1 MKKLLRYS
9 LTMVFALVASVG
21 FAQEATLDF
30 TTNSWG
36 LPEGSAAKIK
46 TAASYTSGKYTI
58 NISETTDGHYWNA
71 DGYLLMGKTGA
82 TLTLPAFDFDVARIE
97 VVGRTGAST
106 ATLQNIYVGDEAV
119 STQTKGADK
128 TQEYAI
134 KPAHQAKGTI
144 YSIKVNSKHNTQIVK
159 INVYK
164 VGSEGETPQP
174 PVEITY
180 TDVASVK
187 DLLANYKEDTKN
199 LNLTLTNAKVTF
211 VNEYNG
217 TINTYVRE
225 GDTAIELRT
234 LGFNMPVNSIL
245 NGKVKVDL
253 KFNYGVPYL
262 AANAGTDDE
271 SITVTESTEAAQP
284 IEATVADIIANK
296 YLNDLVT
303 IKGFTFSKEE
313 YQEGRFNYYANDGE
327 QKIMIYDK
335 FNKVGGVAELTEG
348 EKYTVT
354 GLYGAIFKGT
364 PEILPTQK
372 VTAGT
377 PTGINNITTSAA
389 DNAPIFNL
397 AGQKVGK
404 SYKGVVI
411 KAGKKMIQ

>member
-9 LTMVFALVASVG
+9 LTLVFALVASVG
-21 FAQEATLDF
+21 FAQ
-30 TTNSWG
+30 TT
-36 LPEGSAAKIK
+36 
-46 TAASYTSGKYTI
+46 
-58 NISETTDGHYWNA
+58 
-71 DGYLLMGKTGA
+71 
-82 TLTLPAFDFDVARIE
+82 FDFDNDYKTLFPNLPGVSSMESNDGDFNEATTCTVDGIAVTVSAKEEGITNANRIWTSSARLRMYSGTLTVQAPEGKQISKIE
-97 VVGRTGAST
+97 IAQKKWNANNKVDNGT
-106 ATLQNIYVGDEAV
+106 I
-119 STQTKGADK
+119 DK
-128 TQEYAI
+128 TGNWTGSAN
-134 KPAHQAKGTI
+134 KVV
-144 YSIKVNSKHNTQIVK
+144 YSIAANTQIKSMIVTL
-159 INVYK
+159 
-164 VGSEGETPQP
+164 GEGGTPQP

-187 DLLANYKEDTKN
+187 DLLANYAKDTKN

-211 VNEYNG
+211 VNEYKG

-253 KFNYGVPYL
+253 KYNYGVPYL
-262 AANAGTDDE
+262 TANAGTDDE
-271 SITVTESTEAAQP
+271 SITVTESNEAAEP
-284 IEATVADIIANK
+284 IEATIADLLANK

-303 IKGFTFSKEE
+303 IKNFTFSKEE
-313 YQEGRFNYYANDGE
+313 YQAGKFNYYANDGE

-348 EKYTVT
+348 ETYTAT

-372 VTAGT
+372 VVPGT
-377 PTGINNITTSAA
+377 STGITNITTSAA

>member
-9 LTMVFALVASVG
+9 LTLVLALVASVG
-21 FAQEATLDF
+21 FAQ
-30 TTNSWG
+30 TT
-36 LPEGSAAKIK
+36 
-46 TAASYTSGKYTI
+46 
-58 NISETTDGHYWNA
+58 
-71 DGYLLMGKTGA
+71 
-82 TLTLPAFDFDVARIE
+82 FDFDNDYKTLFPSLPGVSSATSNEGDFNEAATCTVDGIAVTVSAKEEGNPNANRIWTSSARLRMYSGTLTVQAPEGKQISKIE
-97 VVGRTGAST
+97 IAQKKWNANNKVD
-106 ATLQNIYVGDEAV
+106 N
-119 STQTKGADK
+119 
-128 TQEYAI
+128 
-134 KPAHQAKGTI
+134 GTI
-144 YSIKVNSKHNTQIVK
+144 DNKGNWTGSANKVVYSIAANTQIKTMTVTLG
-159 INVYK
+159 N
-164 VGSEGETPQP
+164 GGTTPEP
-174 PVEITY
+174 PVVVTY

-211 VNEYNG
+211 VNEYKG

-245 NGKVKVDL
+245 TGKVKVDL
-253 KFNYGVPYL
+253 KYNYGVPYL
-262 AANAGTDDE
+262 TANAGTDDE
-271 SITVTESTEAAQP
+271 SITVTESDEAAQP
-284 IEATVADIIANK
+284 IEATIADLIANK

-303 IKGFTFSKEE
+303 IKDFTFSKEE
-313 YQEGRFNYYANDGE
+313 YQTGKFNYYANDGE

-348 EKYTVT
+348 ETYTAT

-372 VTAGT
+372 VVPGT
-377 PTGINNITTSAA
+377 PTGITNITTSAA

-397 AGQKVGK
+397 AGQKVSK

>member
-9 LTMVFALVASVG
+9 LTLVFALVASVG
-21 FAQEATLDF
+21 FAQ
-30 TTNSWG
+30 TT
-36 LPEGSAAKIK
+36 
-46 TAASYTSGKYTI
+46 
-58 NISETTDGHYWNA
+58 
-71 DGYLLMGKTGA
+71 
-82 TLTLPAFDFDVARIE
+82 FDFDNDYKTLFPSLPGVSSMESNEGDFNEATTCTVDGIAVTVSAKEEGNPNANRIWTSSARLRMYSGTLTVQAPEGKQISKIE
-97 VVGRTGAST
+97 IAQKKWNANNKVDNG
-106 ATLQNIYVGDEAV
+106 TLD
-119 STQTKGADK
+119 TKGNWTGSANK
-128 TQEYAI
+128 VV
-134 KPAHQAKGTI
+134 
-144 YSIKVNSKHNTQIVK
+144 YSIAGNTQIK
-159 INVYK
+159 TMTITLDN
-164 VGSEGETPQP
+164 GGTTPEP
-174 PVEITY
+174 PVVITY

-245 NGKVKVDL
+245 TGKVKVDL
-253 KFNYGVPYL
+253 KYNYGVPYL
-262 AANAGTDDE
+262 TANAGTDDE
-271 SITVTESTEAAQP
+271 SITVTESEEAAQP
-284 IEATVADIIANK
+284 IEATIADIIANK

-303 IKGFTFSKEE
+303 IKNFTFSKEE
-313 YQEGRFNYYANDGE
+313 YQAGKFNYYANDGE

-348 EKYTVT
+348 ETYTVT

-372 VTAGT
+372 VVPGT
-377 PTGINNITTSAA
+377 STGINNFTTSAA

>member
-9 LTMVFALVASVG
+9 LTLVFALVASVG
-21 FAQEATLDF
+21 FAQ
-30 TTNSWG
+30 TT
-36 LPEGSAAKIK
+36 
-46 TAASYTSGKYTI
+46 
-58 NISETTDGHYWNA
+58 
-71 DGYLLMGKTGA
+71 
-82 TLTLPAFDFDVARIE
+82 FDFDNDYKTLFPGLPGVSSMESNEGDFNEATTCTVDGIAVTVSAKEEGITNANRIWTSSARLRMYSGTLTVQAPEGKQISKIE
-97 VVGRTGAST
+97 IAQKKWNANNKVDNGT
-106 ATLQNIYVGDEAV
+106 I
-119 STQTKGADK
+119 DK
-128 TQEYAI
+128 TGNWTGSAN
-134 KPAHQAKGTI
+134 KVV
-144 YSIKVNSKHNTQIVK
+144 YSIAANTQIKSMIVTL
-159 INVYK
+159 
-164 VGSEGETPQP
+164 GEGGTPQP

-211 VNEYNG
+211 VNEYKG

-253 KFNYGVPYL
+253 KYNYGVPYL
-262 AANAGTDDE
+262 TANAGTDDE
-271 SITVTESTEAAQP
+271 SITVTESEEAAQP
-284 IEATVADIIANK
+284 IEATIADLLANK

-303 IKGFTFSKEE
+303 IKNFTFSKEE
-313 YQEGRFNYYANDGE
+313 YDTGKFNYYANDGE

-348 EKYTVT
+348 EVYNVT
-354 GLYGAIFKGT
+354 GLYGAIFKGL

-372 VTAGT
+372 VVPGT
-377 PTGINNITTSAA
+377 STGITNITTSAA

-404 SYKGVVI
+404 GYKGVVI

>member
-9 LTMVFALVASVG
+9 LTLVFALVASVG
-21 FAQEATLDF
+21 FAQ
-30 TTNSWG
+30 TT
-36 LPEGSAAKIK
+36 
-46 TAASYTSGKYTI
+46 
-58 NISETTDGHYWNA
+58 
-71 DGYLLMGKTGA
+71 
-82 TLTLPAFDFDVARIE
+82 FDFDNDYKTLFPGLPGVSSMESNEGDFNEATTCTVDGIAVTVSAKEEGITNANRIWTSSPRLRMYS
-97 VVGRTGAST
+97 G
-106 ATLQNIYVGDEAV
+106 TLTIQAPEGKQISKIEIAQKKWNANNKVDNGTLD
-119 STQTKGADK
+119 TKGNWTGSANK
-128 TQEYAI
+128 VV
-134 KPAHQAKGTI
+134 
-144 YSIKVNSKHNTQIVK
+144 YSIAGNTQIK
-159 INVYK
+159 TMTITLDN
-164 VGSEGETPQP
+164 GGTTPEP
-174 PVEITY
+174 PVVITY

-245 NGKVKVDL
+245 TGKVKVDL
-253 KFNYGVPYL
+253 KYNYGVPYL
-262 AANAGTDDE
+262 TANAGTDDE
-271 SITVTESTEAAQP
+271 SITVTESNEAAQP
-284 IEATVADIIANK
+284 IEATIADIIANK

-303 IKGFTFSKEE
+303 IKNFTFSKEE
-313 YQEGRFNYYANDGE
+313 FQAGKFNYYANNGE

-348 EKYTVT
+348 ETYTVT

-364 PEILPTQK
+364 PEILPTQA
-372 VTAGT
+372 VVAGT
-377 PTGINNITTSAA
+377 PTGITNITTSAA

>member
-9 LTMVFALVASVG
+9 LTLVFALVASVG
-21 FAQEATLDF
+21 FAQ
-30 TTNSWG
+30 TT
-36 LPEGSAAKIK
+36 
-46 TAASYTSGKYTI
+46 
-58 NISETTDGHYWNA
+58 
-71 DGYLLMGKTGA
+71 
-82 TLTLPAFDFDVARIE
+82 FDFDKDYKTLFPGLPGVSSMESNEGDFNEATTCTVDGIAVTVSAKEEGNPNANRIWTSSARLRMYS
-97 VVGRTGAST
+97 G
-106 ATLQNIYVGDEAV
+106 TLTIQAPEGKQI
-119 STQTKGADK
+119 TKIDIAQKKWNANNKVDNGTID
-128 TQEYAI
+128 
-134 KPAHQAKGTI
+134 AKGNWTGSANKVV
-144 YSIKVNSKHNTQIVK
+144 YSIAGNTQIKTMTVTL
-159 INVYK
+159 
-164 VGSEGETPQP
+164 GEGGTPQP

-180 TDVASVK
+180 TDVASMK

-211 VNEYNG
+211 VNEYKG

-253 KFNYGVPYL
+253 KYNYGVPYL
-262 AANAGTDDE
+262 TANAGTDDE
-271 SITVTESTEAAQP
+271 SITVTESDEAAQP
-284 IEATVADIIANK
+284 IEATIADILANK

-303 IKGFTFSKEE
+303 IKNFTFSKEE
-313 YQEGRFNYYANDGE
+313 FQAGKFNYYANNGE

-348 EKYTVT
+348 ETYTAT

-372 VTAGT
+372 VVPGT
-377 PTGINNITTSAA
+377 STGITNITTSAA

>member
-1 MKKLLRYS
+1 MNKFLRYS
-9 LTMVFALVASVG
+9 LSVIFAFVASVS
-21 FAQEATLDF
+21 FAQTTFDFDKDYKTLFPNLPGVSSMESNEGDFNEAATCTVDGIAVTVSAKEEGNANANRIWTSSARLRMYSGTL
-30 TTNSWG
+30 TIQA
-36 LPEGSAAKIK
+36 PEGKQISKIEIAQK
-46 TAASYTSGKYTI
+46 K
-58 NISETTDGHYWNA
+58 WNA
-71 DGYLLMGKTGA
+71 DNKV
-82 TLTLPAFDFDVARIE
+82 D
-97 VVGRTGAST
+97 
-106 ATLQNIYVGDEAV
+106 N
-119 STQTKGADK
+119 
-128 TQEYAI
+128 
-134 KPAHQAKGTI
+134 GTI
-144 YSIKVNSKHNTQIVK
+144 DNKGNWTGSANKVVYSIAGNTQIKTMTVTL
-159 INVYK
+159 
-164 VGSEGETPQP
+164 GEGGTPQP
-174 PVEITY
+174 PVVITY

-211 VNEYNG
+211 VNEYKG

-245 NGKVKVDL
+245 TGKVKVDL
-253 KFNYGVPYL
+253 KYNYGVPYL
-262 AANAGTDDE
+262 TANAGTDDE
-271 SITVTESTEAAQP
+271 SITITESEEAAQP
-284 IEATVADIIANK
+284 IEATIADLIANK

-303 IKGFTFSKEE
+303 IKNFTFSKEE
-313 YQEGRFNYYANDGE
+313 YQAGKFNYYANDGE

-348 EKYTVT
+348 ETYTAT

-404 SYKGVVI
+404 GYKGVVI

>member
-9 LTMVFALVASVG
+9 LTLVFALVASVG
-21 FAQEATLDF
+21 FAQ
-30 TTNSWG
+30 TT
-36 LPEGSAAKIK
+36 
-46 TAASYTSGKYTI
+46 
-58 NISETTDGHYWNA
+58 
-71 DGYLLMGKTGA
+71 
-82 TLTLPAFDFDVARIE
+82 FDFDKDYKTLFPGLPGVSSMESNEGDFNEATTCTVDGIAVTVSAKEEGNPNANRIWTSSARLRMYS
-97 VVGRTGAST
+97 G
-106 ATLQNIYVGDEAV
+106 TLTIQAPEGKQI
-119 STQTKGADK
+119 TKIDIAQKKWNANNKVDNGTID
-128 TQEYAI
+128 
-134 KPAHQAKGTI
+134 AKGNWTGSANKVV
-144 YSIKVNSKHNTQIVK
+144 YSIAGNTQIKTMTVTL
-159 INVYK
+159 
-164 VGSEGETPQP
+164 GEGGTPQP

-180 TDVASVK
+180 TDVASMK

-211 VNEYNG
+211 VNEYKG

-253 KFNYGVPYL
+253 KYNYGVPYL

-271 SITVTESTEAAQP
+271 SITVTESDEAAQP
-284 IEATVADIIANK
+284 IEATIADILANK

-303 IKGFTFSKEE
+303 IKNFTFSKEE
-313 YQEGRFNYYANDGE
+313 FQAGKFNYYANNGE

-348 EKYTVT
+348 ETYTVT

-364 PEILPTQK
+364 PEILPTQAI
-372 VTAGT
+372 VAGT
-377 PTGINNITTSAA
+377 PTGITNITTSAA

>member
-9 LTMVFALVASVG
+9 LTLVFALVASVG
-21 FAQEATLDF
+21 FAQ
-30 TTNSWG
+30 TT
-36 LPEGSAAKIK
+36 
-46 TAASYTSGKYTI
+46 
-58 NISETTDGHYWNA
+58 
-71 DGYLLMGKTGA
+71 
-82 TLTLPAFDFDVARIE
+82 FDFDKDYKTLFPNLPGVSSSTPQSNDGDFNEATTCTVDGIAVTVSAKEEGNPNANRIWTSSARLRMYS
-97 VVGRTGAST
+97 G
-106 ATLQNIYVGDEAV
+106 TLTIQAPEGKQI
-119 STQTKGADK
+119 TKIDIAQKKWNANTKVDN
-128 TQEYAI
+128 
-134 KPAHQAKGTI
+134 GTI
-144 YSIKVNSKHNTQIVK
+144 DNKGNWTGSTNKVVYSIGGNTQIQSMTVTL
-159 INVYK
+159 
-164 VGSEGETPQP
+164 GEGGTPQP

-211 VNEYNG
+211 VNEYKG

-245 NGKVKVDL
+245 TGKVKVDL
-253 KFNYGVPYL
+253 KYNYGVPYL
-262 AANAGTDDE
+262 TANAGTDDE
-271 SITVTESTEAAQP
+271 SITVTESEEAAQP
-284 IEATVADIIANK
+284 IEATIADLIANK

-303 IKGFTFSKEE
+303 IKNFTFSKEE
-313 YQEGRFNYYANDGE
+313 YQAGKFNYYANDGE

-348 EKYTVT
+348 ETYTAT

-377 PTGINNITTSAA
+377 STGITNITTSAA

-404 SYKGVVI
+404 GYKGVVI

>member
-9 LTMVFALVASVG
+9 LTLVFALVASVG
-21 FAQEATLDF
+21 FAQ
-30 TTNSWG
+30 TT
-36 LPEGSAAKIK
+36 
-46 TAASYTSGKYTI
+46 
-58 NISETTDGHYWNA
+58 
-71 DGYLLMGKTGA
+71 
-82 TLTLPAFDFDVARIE
+82 FDFDKDYKTLFPNLPGVSSMESNEGDFNEAATCTVDGIAVTVSAKEEGNPNANRIWTSSPRLRMYS
-97 VVGRTGAST
+97 G
-106 ATLQNIYVGDEAV
+106 TLTVQAPEGKQISKIEIAQKKWNANNKVDNGTLD
-119 STQTKGADK
+119 
-128 TQEYAI
+128 
-134 KPAHQAKGTI
+134 AKGNWTGSANKVV
-144 YSIKVNSKHNTQIVK
+144 YSIAANTQIKTMTVTLD
-159 INVYK
+159 N
-164 VGSEGETPQP
+164 GGTTPEP
-174 PVEITY
+174 PVVITY

-211 VNEYNG
+211 VNEYKG

-245 NGKVKVDL
+245 TGKVKVDL
-253 KFNYGVPYL
+253 KYNYGVPYL
-262 AANAGTDDE
+262 TANAGTDDE
-271 SITVTESTEAAQP
+271 SITVTESEEAAEP
-284 IEATVADIIANK
+284 IEATIADLIANK

-303 IKGFTFSKEE
+303 IKDFTFSKEE
-313 YQEGRFNYYANDGE
+313 YQAGKFNYYANDGE

-348 EKYTVT
+348 ETYTAT

-372 VTAGT
+372 VVPGT
-377 PTGINNITTSAA
+377 STGINNITTSAA

-404 SYKGVVI
+404 GYKGVVI

>member
-9 LTMVFALVASVG
+9 LTLVFALVASVG
-21 FAQEATLDF
+21 FAQ
-30 TTNSWG
+30 TT
-36 LPEGSAAKIK
+36 
-46 TAASYTSGKYTI
+46 
-58 NISETTDGHYWNA
+58 
-71 DGYLLMGKTGA
+71 
-82 TLTLPAFDFDVARIE
+82 FDFDNDYKTLFPNLPGVSSMESNDGDFNEATTCTVDGIAVTVSAKEEGITNANRIWTSSARLRMYSGTLTVQAPEGKQISKIE
-97 VVGRTGAST
+97 IAQKKWNANNKVDNGT
-106 ATLQNIYVGDEAV
+106 I
-119 STQTKGADK
+119 DK
-128 TQEYAI
+128 TGNWTGSAN
-134 KPAHQAKGTI
+134 KVV
-144 YSIKVNSKHNTQIVK
+144 YSIAANTQIKSMIVTL
-159 INVYK
+159 
-164 VGSEGETPQP
+164 GEGGTPQP

-187 DLLANYKEDTKN
+187 DLLANYAKDTKN

-211 VNEYNG
+211 VNEYKG

-245 NGKVKVDL
+245 TGKVKVDL
-253 KFNYGVPYL
+253 KYNYGVPYL
-262 AANAGTDDE
+262 TANAGTDDE
-271 SITVTESTEAAQP
+271 SITVTESNEAAEP
-284 IEATVADIIANK
+284 IEATIADLLANK

-303 IKGFTFSKEE
+303 IKNFTFSKEE
-313 YQEGRFNYYANDGE
+313 YQEGKFNYYANDGE

-348 EKYTVT
+348 ETYTAT

-372 VTAGT
+372 VVPGT
-377 PTGINNITTSAA
+377 STGINNITTSAA

-404 SYKGVVI
+404 GYKGVVI

>member
-9 LTMVFALVASVG
+9 LTLFFALVASVG
-21 FAQEATLDF
+21 FAQ
-30 TTNSWG
+30 TT
-36 LPEGSAAKIK
+36 
-46 TAASYTSGKYTI
+46 
-58 NISETTDGHYWNA
+58 
-71 DGYLLMGKTGA
+71 
-82 TLTLPAFDFDVARIE
+82 FDFDNDYKTLFPSLPGVSSATSNEGDFNEAATCTVDGIAVTVSAKEEGNPNANRIWTSSARLRMYSGTLTVQAPEGKQISKIE
-97 VVGRTGAST
+97 IAQKKWNANNKVD
-106 ATLQNIYVGDEAV
+106 N
-119 STQTKGADK
+119 
-128 TQEYAI
+128 
-134 KPAHQAKGTI
+134 GTI
-144 YSIKVNSKHNTQIVK
+144 DNKGNWTGSANKVVYSIAANTQIKTMTVTLG
-159 INVYK
+159 N
-164 VGSEGETPQP
+164 GGTTPEP
-174 PVEITY
+174 PVVVTY

-211 VNEYNG
+211 VNEYKG

-245 NGKVKVDL
+245 TGKVKVDL
-253 KFNYGVPYL
+253 KYNYGVPYL
-262 AANAGTDDE
+262 TANAGTDDE
-271 SITVTESTEAAQP
+271 SITVTESDEAAQP
-284 IEATVADIIANK
+284 IEATIADLIANK

-303 IKGFTFSKEE
+303 IKDFTFSKEE
-313 YQEGRFNYYANDGE
+313 YQTGKFNYYANDGE

-348 EKYTVT
+348 ETYTAT

-372 VTAGT
+372 VVPGT

-404 SYKGVVI
+404 GYKGVVI

>member
-1 MKKLLRYS
+1 MNKLLRYS
-9 LTMVFALVASVG
+9 LTLVFALVASVG
-21 FAQEATLDF
+21 FAQ
-30 TTNSWG
+30 TT
-36 LPEGSAAKIK
+36 
-46 TAASYTSGKYTI
+46 
-58 NISETTDGHYWNA
+58 
-71 DGYLLMGKTGA
+71 
-82 TLTLPAFDFDVARIE
+82 FDFDKDYKTLFPNLPGVSSSTGSNDGDFNEATTCTVDGIAVTVSAKEEGNSNANRIWTSSPRLRMYSGTFTIQAPE
-97 VVGRTGAST
+97 GK
-106 ATLQNIYVGDEAV
+106 QI
-119 STQTKGADK
+119 TKIDIAQKKWNANYKVDN
-128 TQEYAI
+128 
-134 KPAHQAKGTI
+134 GTI
-144 YSIKVNSKHNTQIVK
+144 DNTGNWTGSANKVVYSIAGNTQIKSMTVT
-159 INVYK
+159 I
-164 VGSEGETPQP
+164 GEGGTPQP

-187 DLLANYKEDTKN
+187 DLLANYTEDTKN
-199 LNLTLTNAKVTF
+199 LNLTLTNAKVTY

-225 GDTAIELRT
+225 GDAAIELRT

-245 NGKVKVDL
+245 TGKVKVDL

-364 PEILPTQK
+364 PEIIPTQA
-372 VTAGT
+372 VVPTS
-377 PTGINNITTSAA
+377 TGISNITVTTA
-389 DNAPIFNL
+389 DNAPAYNL
-397 AGQKVGK
+397 AGQKVNAA
-404 SYKGVVI
+404 YKGIVI
-411 KAGKKMIQ
+411 KNGKKMIKK

>member
-9 LTMVFALVASVG
+9 LSVIFAFVASVS
-21 FAQEATLDF
+21 FAQ
-30 TTNSWG
+30 TT
-36 LPEGSAAKIK
+36 
-46 TAASYTSGKYTI
+46 
-58 NISETTDGHYWNA
+58 
-71 DGYLLMGKTGA
+71 
-82 TLTLPAFDFDVARIE
+82 FDFDKDYKTLFPGLPGVSSTESNEGDFNEATTCTVDGIAVTVSAKEEGNPYANRIWTSSPRLRMYSGTFTIQAPE
-97 VVGRTGAST
+97 GKQISKIEIAQKKWNANTKVDNGTLDNKGNWTGSANKVV
-106 ATLQNIYVGDEAV
+106 
-119 STQTKGADK
+119 
-128 TQEYAI
+128 
-134 KPAHQAKGTI
+134 
-144 YSIKVNSKHNTQIVK
+144 YSIAGNTQIKTMTVTL
-159 INVYK
+159 
-164 VGSEGETPQP
+164 GEGGTPQP

-187 DLLANYKEDTKN
+187 DLLANYTEDTKN
-199 LNLTLTNAKVTF
+199 LNLTLTNAKVTY

-225 GDTAIELRT
+225 GDAAIELRT

-245 NGKVKVDL
+245 TGKVKVDL
-253 KFNYGVPYL
+253 TFNYGVPYL
-262 AANAGTDDE
+262 VANAGTNDE

-348 EKYTVT
+348 EKYNVV

-364 PEILPTQK
+364 PEIIPTQA
-372 VTAGT
+372 VVPTS
-377 PTGINNITTSAA
+377 TGISNITVTTA
-389 DNAPIFNL
+389 DNAPAYNL
-397 AGQKVGK
+397 AGQKVNAA
-404 SYKGVVI
+404 YKGIVI
-411 KAGKKMIQ
+411 KNGKKMIKK

>member
-9 LTMVFALVASVG
+9 LTLVFALVASVG
-21 FAQEATLDF
+21 FAQ
-30 TTNSWG
+30 TT
-36 LPEGSAAKIK
+36 
-46 TAASYTSGKYTI
+46 
-58 NISETTDGHYWNA
+58 
-71 DGYLLMGKTGA
+71 
-82 TLTLPAFDFDVARIE
+82 FDFDNDYKTLFPNLPGVSSMESNDGDFNEATTCTVDGIAVTVSAKEEGITNANRIWTSSARLRMYSGTLTVQAPEGKQISKIE
-97 VVGRTGAST
+97 IAQKKWNANNKVDNGT
-106 ATLQNIYVGDEAV
+106 I
-119 STQTKGADK
+119 DK
-128 TQEYAI
+128 TGNWTGSAN
-134 KPAHQAKGTI
+134 KVV
-144 YSIKVNSKHNTQIVK
+144 YSIAANTQIKSMIVTL
-159 INVYK
+159 
-164 VGSEGETPQP
+164 GEGGTPQP

-187 DLLANYKEDTKN
+187 DLLANYAKDTKN

-211 VNEYNG
+211 VNEYKG

-234 LGFNMPVNSIL
+234 LGINMPVNSIL
-245 NGKVKVDL
+245 TGKVKVDL
-253 KFNYGVPYL
+253 KYNYGVPYL
-262 AANAGTDDE
+262 TANAGTDDE
-271 SITVTESTEAAQP
+271 SITVTESNEAAEP
-284 IEATVADIIANK
+284 IEATIADILANK

-303 IKGFTFSKEE
+303 IKNFTFSKEE
-313 YQEGRFNYYANDGE
+313 YQEGKFNYYANDGE

-348 EKYTVT
+348 ETYTAT

-372 VTAGT
+372 VVPGT
-377 PTGINNITTSAA
+377 STGITNITTSAA

-404 SYKGVVI
+404 GYKGVVI

>member
-9 LTMVFALVASVG
+9 LTLVFALVASVG
-21 FAQEATLDF
+21 FAQTTFDFDKDYKTLFPNLPGVSSMESNEGDFNEAATCTVDGIAVTVSAKEEGNANANRIWTSSARLRMYSGTL
-30 TTNSWG
+30 TIQA
-36 LPEGSAAKIK
+36 PEGKQISKIEIAQK
-46 TAASYTSGKYTI
+46 K
-58 NISETTDGHYWNA
+58 WNA
-71 DGYLLMGKTGA
+71 DNKV
-82 TLTLPAFDFDVARIE
+82 D
-97 VVGRTGAST
+97 
-106 ATLQNIYVGDEAV
+106 N
-119 STQTKGADK
+119 
-128 TQEYAI
+128 
-134 KPAHQAKGTI
+134 GTI
-144 YSIKVNSKHNTQIVK
+144 DNKGNWTGSANKVVYSIAGNTQIKTMTVTL
-159 INVYK
+159 
-164 VGSEGETPQP
+164 GEGGTPQP
-174 PVEITY
+174 PVVITY

-211 VNEYNG
+211 VNEYKG

-245 NGKVKVDL
+245 TGKVKVDL
-253 KFNYGVPYL
+253 KYNYGVPYL
-262 AANAGTDDE
+262 TANAGTDDE
-271 SITVTESTEAAQP
+271 SITVTESEEAAQP
-284 IEATVADIIANK
+284 IEATIADLIANK

-303 IKGFTFSKEE
+303 IKDFTFSKEE
-313 YQEGRFNYYANDGE
+313 YQAGKFNYYANDGE

-348 EKYTVT
+348 ETYTAT
-354 GLYGAIFKGT
+354 GLFGAIFKGL

-404 SYKGVVI
+404 GYKGVVI

>member
-9 LTMVFALVASVG
+9 LTLVLALVASVG
-21 FAQEATLDF
+21 FAQ
-30 TTNSWG
+30 TT
-36 LPEGSAAKIK
+36 
-46 TAASYTSGKYTI
+46 
-58 NISETTDGHYWNA
+58 
-71 DGYLLMGKTGA
+71 
-82 TLTLPAFDFDVARIE
+82 FDFDNDYKTLFPNLPGVSSMESNEGDFNEATTCTVDGIAVTVSAKEEGITNANRIWTSSARLRMYSGTLTVQAPEGKQISKIE
-97 VVGRTGAST
+97 IAQKKWNANNKVDNGT
-106 ATLQNIYVGDEAV
+106 I
-119 STQTKGADK
+119 DK
-128 TQEYAI
+128 TGNWTGSAN
-134 KPAHQAKGTI
+134 KVV
-144 YSIKVNSKHNTQIVK
+144 YSIAANTQIKSMIVTL
-159 INVYK
+159 
-164 VGSEGETPQP
+164 GEGGTPQP

-187 DLLANYKEDTKN
+187 DLLANYAKDTKN

-211 VNEYNG
+211 VNEYKG

-245 NGKVKVDL
+245 TGKVKVDL
-253 KFNYGVPYL
+253 KYNYGVPYL
-262 AANAGTDDE
+262 TANAGTDDE
-271 SITVTESTEAAQP
+271 SITVTESEEAAQP
-284 IEATVADIIANK
+284 IEATIADLIANK

-303 IKGFTFSKEE
+303 IKNFTFSKEE
-313 YQEGRFNYYANDGE
+313 YQAGKFNYYANDGE

-348 EKYTVT
+348 ETYTVT

-377 PTGINNITTSAA
+377 STGINNITTSAA

-397 AGQKVGK
+397 AGQKVSKG
-404 SYKGVVI
+404 YKGVVI

>member
-9 LTMVFALVASVG
+9 LTLVFALVASVG
-21 FAQEATLDF
+21 FAQ
-30 TTNSWG
+30 TT
-36 LPEGSAAKIK
+36 
-46 TAASYTSGKYTI
+46 
-58 NISETTDGHYWNA
+58 
-71 DGYLLMGKTGA
+71 
-82 TLTLPAFDFDVARIE
+82 FDFDNDYKTLFPGLPGVSSMESNEGDFNEATTCTVDGIAVTVSAKEEGNPNANRIWTSSARLRMYSGTLTIQAPEGKQISKIE
-97 VVGRTGAST
+97 IAQKKWNANNKVDNG
-106 ATLQNIYVGDEAV
+106 TLD
-119 STQTKGADK
+119 TKGNWTGSANK
-128 TQEYAI
+128 VV
-134 KPAHQAKGTI
+134 
-144 YSIKVNSKHNTQIVK
+144 YSIAGNTQIKTMTVT
-159 INVYK
+159 I
-164 VGSEGETPQP
+164 GEGGTPQP
-174 PVEITY
+174 PVVVTY

-187 DLLANYKEDTKN
+187 DLLANYTEDTKN

-225 GDTAIELRT
+225 GDAAIELRT

-253 KFNYGVPYL
+253 KYNFGVPYL

-284 IEATVADIIANK
+284 IEATVADILANK

-303 IKGFTFSKEE
+303 IKDFTFSKEK
-313 YQEGRFNYYANDGE
+313 YQEGKFNYYANDGE

-364 PEILPTQK
+364 PEILPTQA
-372 VTAGT
+372 VVPGSS
-377 PTGINNITTSAA
+377 TGITNITTSEA

>member
-9 LTMVFALVASVG
+9 LTLVFALVASVG
-21 FAQEATLDF
+21 FAQTTFDFDKDYKTLFPNLPGVSSMESNEGDFNEAATCTVDGIAVTVSAKEEGNANANRIWTSSARLRMYSGTL
-30 TTNSWG
+30 TIQA
-36 LPEGSAAKIK
+36 PEGKQISKIEIAQK
-46 TAASYTSGKYTI
+46 K
-58 NISETTDGHYWNA
+58 WNA
-71 DGYLLMGKTGA
+71 DNKV
-82 TLTLPAFDFDVARIE
+82 D
-97 VVGRTGAST
+97 
-106 ATLQNIYVGDEAV
+106 N
-119 STQTKGADK
+119 
-128 TQEYAI
+128 
-134 KPAHQAKGTI
+134 GTI
-144 YSIKVNSKHNTQIVK
+144 DNKGNWTGSANKVVYSIAGNTQIKTMTVTL
-159 INVYK
+159 
-164 VGSEGETPQP
+164 GEGGTPQP
-174 PVEITY
+174 PVVITY

-211 VNEYNG
+211 VNEYKG

-245 NGKVKVDL
+245 TGKVKVDL
-253 KFNYGVPYL
+253 KYNYGVPYL
-262 AANAGTDDE
+262 TANAGTDDE
-271 SITVTESTEAAQP
+271 SITITESEEAAQP
-284 IEATVADIIANK
+284 IEATIADLIANK

-303 IKGFTFSKEE
+303 IKNFTFSKEE
-313 YQEGRFNYYANDGE
+313 YQEGKFNYYANDGE

-348 EKYTVT
+348 ETYTAT

-377 PTGINNITTSAA
+377 STGINNITTSAA

-404 SYKGVVI
+404 GYKGVVI

>member
-9 LTMVFALVASVG
+9 LTLVFALVASVG
-21 FAQEATLDF
+21 FAQTTFDFDKDYKTLFPNLPGVSSMESNEGDFNEAATCTVDGIAVTVSAKEEGNANANRIWTSSARLRMYSGTL
-30 TTNSWG
+30 TIQA
-36 LPEGSAAKIK
+36 PEGKQISKIEIAQK
-46 TAASYTSGKYTI
+46 K
-58 NISETTDGHYWNA
+58 WNA
-71 DGYLLMGKTGA
+71 DNKV
-82 TLTLPAFDFDVARIE
+82 D
-97 VVGRTGAST
+97 
-106 ATLQNIYVGDEAV
+106 N
-119 STQTKGADK
+119 
-128 TQEYAI
+128 
-134 KPAHQAKGTI
+134 GTI
-144 YSIKVNSKHNTQIVK
+144 DNKGNWTGSANKVVYSIAGNTQIKTMTVTL
-159 INVYK
+159 
-164 VGSEGETPQP
+164 GEGGTPQP
-174 PVEITY
+174 PVVITY

-211 VNEYNG
+211 VNEYKG

-245 NGKVKVDL
+245 TGKVKVDL
-253 KFNYGVPYL
+253 KYNYGVPYL
-262 AANAGTDDE
+262 TANAGTDDE
-271 SITVTESTEAAQP
+271 SITITESEEAAQP
-284 IEATVADIIANK
+284 IEATIADLIANK

-303 IKGFTFSKEE
+303 IKNFTFSKEE
-313 YQEGRFNYYANDGE
+313 YQAGKFNYYANDGE
-327 QKIMIYDK
+327 QKIMIFDK

-348 EKYTVT
+348 ETYTAT

-404 SYKGVVI
+404 GYKGVVI

>member
-9 LTMVFALVASVG
+9 LSVIFAFVASVS
-21 FAQEATLDF
+21 FAQ
-30 TTNSWG
+30 TT
-36 LPEGSAAKIK
+36 
-46 TAASYTSGKYTI
+46 
-58 NISETTDGHYWNA
+58 
-71 DGYLLMGKTGA
+71 
-82 TLTLPAFDFDVARIE
+82 FDFDKDYKTLFPNLPGVSSSTGSNDGDFNEATTCTVDGIAVTVSAKEEGNSNANRIWTSSPRLRMYSGTFTIQAPE
-97 VVGRTGAST
+97 GK
-106 ATLQNIYVGDEAV
+106 QI
-119 STQTKGADK
+119 TKIDIAQKKWNANYKVDN
-128 TQEYAI
+128 
-134 KPAHQAKGTI
+134 GTI
-144 YSIKVNSKHNTQIVK
+144 DNTGNWTGSANKVVYSIAGNTQIKSMTVT
-159 INVYK
+159 I
-164 VGSEGETPQP
+164 GEGGTPQP

-187 DLLANYKEDTKN
+187 DLLANYKEKAAN
-199 LNLTLTNAKVTF
+199 LNLTLTNAKVTY

-225 GDTAIELRT
+225 GDAAIELRT

-245 NGKVKVDL
+245 TGKVKVDL
-253 KFNYGVPYL
+253 TFNYGVPYL
-262 AANAGTDDE
+262 VANAGTNDE

-348 EKYTVT
+348 EKYNVV

-364 PEILPTQK
+364 PEIIPTQA
-372 VTAGT
+372 VVPTS
-377 PTGINNITTSAA
+377 TGISNITVTTA
-389 DNAPIFNL
+389 DNAPAYNL
-397 AGQKVGK
+397 EGQKVNAA
-404 SYKGVVI
+404 YKGIVI
-411 KAGKKMIQ
+411 KNGKKMIKK

>member
-9 LTMVFALVASVG
+9 LTLVFALVASVS
-21 FAQEATLDF
+21 FAQ
-30 TTNSWG
+30 TT
-36 LPEGSAAKIK
+36 
-46 TAASYTSGKYTI
+46 
-58 NISETTDGHYWNA
+58 
-71 DGYLLMGKTGA
+71 
-82 TLTLPAFDFDVARIE
+82 FDFDNDYKTLFPGLPGVSSMESNDGDFNEATTCTVDGIAVTVSAKEEGNPNANRIWTSSARLRMYS
-97 VVGRTGAST
+97 G
-106 ATLQNIYVGDEAV
+106 TLTIQAPEGKQI
-119 STQTKGADK
+119 TKIDIAQKKWNANNKVDNGTID
-128 TQEYAI
+128 
-134 KPAHQAKGTI
+134 AKGNWTGSANKVV
-144 YSIKVNSKHNTQIVK
+144 YSIAGNSQIKTMTVTL
-159 INVYK
+159 
-164 VGSEGETPQP
+164 GDGGTPQP
-174 PVEITY
+174 PVVVTY

-187 DLLANYKEDTKN
+187 DLLANYTEDTKN

-225 GDTAIELRT
+225 GDAAIELRT

-253 KFNYGVPYL
+253 KYNFGVPYL

-284 IEATVADIIANK
+284 IEATVADILANK

-303 IKGFTFSKEE
+303 IKDFTFSKEK
-313 YQEGRFNYYANDGE
+313 YQEGKFNYYANDGE

-364 PEILPTQK
+364 PEILPTQA
-372 VTAGT
+372 VVPGSS
-377 PTGINNITTSAA
+377 TGITNITTSAA

>member
-9 LTMVFALVASVG
+9 LTLVFALVASVG
-21 FAQEATLDF
+21 FAQ
-30 TTNSWG
+30 TT
-36 LPEGSAAKIK
+36 
-46 TAASYTSGKYTI
+46 
-58 NISETTDGHYWNA
+58 
-71 DGYLLMGKTGA
+71 
-82 TLTLPAFDFDVARIE
+82 FDFDKDYKTLFPGLPGVSSMESNEGDFNEATTCTVDGIAVTVSAKEEGNPNANRIWTSSARLRMYS
-97 VVGRTGAST
+97 G
-106 ATLQNIYVGDEAV
+106 TLTIQAPEGKQI
-119 STQTKGADK
+119 TKIDIAQKKWNANNKVDNGTID
-128 TQEYAI
+128 
-134 KPAHQAKGTI
+134 AKGNWTGSANKVV
-144 YSIKVNSKHNTQIVK
+144 YSIAGNTQIKTMTVTL
-159 INVYK
+159 
-164 VGSEGETPQP
+164 GEGGTPQP

-187 DLLANYKEDTKN
+187 DLLANYAKDTKN

-253 KFNYGVPYL
+253 KYNYGVPYL
-262 AANAGTDDE
+262 TANAGTDDE
-271 SITVTESTEAAQP
+271 SITVTESDEAAQP
-284 IEATVADIIANK
+284 IEATIADILANK

-303 IKGFTFSKEE
+303 IKNFTFSKEE

-348 EKYTVT
+348 ETYTVT

-364 PEILPTQK
+364 PEILPTQA
-372 VTAGT
+372 VVPGT

>member
-9 LTMVFALVASVG
+9 LTLVFALVASVG
-21 FAQEATLDF
+21 FAQTTFDFDKDYKTLFPNLPGVSSMESNEGDFNEAATCTVDGIAVTVSAKEEGNANANRIWTSSARLRMYSGTL
-30 TTNSWG
+30 TIQA
-36 LPEGSAAKIK
+36 PEGKQISKIEIAQK
-46 TAASYTSGKYTI
+46 K
-58 NISETTDGHYWNA
+58 WNA
-71 DGYLLMGKTGA
+71 DNKV
-82 TLTLPAFDFDVARIE
+82 D
-97 VVGRTGAST
+97 
-106 ATLQNIYVGDEAV
+106 N
-119 STQTKGADK
+119 
-128 TQEYAI
+128 
-134 KPAHQAKGTI
+134 GTI
-144 YSIKVNSKHNTQIVK
+144 DNKGNWTGSANKVVYSIAGNTQIKTMTVTL
-159 INVYK
+159 
-164 VGSEGETPQP
+164 GEGGTPQP
-174 PVEITY
+174 PVVITY

-211 VNEYNG
+211 VNEYKG

-245 NGKVKVDL
+245 TGKVKVDL
-253 KFNYGVPYL
+253 KYNYGVPYL
-262 AANAGTDDE
+262 TANAGTDDE
-271 SITVTESTEAAQP
+271 SITVTESDEAAEP
-284 IEATVADIIANK
+284 IEATIADLIANK

-303 IKGFTFSKEE
+303 IKDFTFSKEE
-313 YQEGRFNYYANDGE
+313 YQAGKFNYYANDGE

-348 EKYTVT
+348 KVYNVT
-354 GLYGAIFKGT
+354 GLYGAIFKNL

-404 SYKGVVI
+404 GYKGVVI

>member
-9 LTMVFALVASVG
+9 LTLVFALVASVG
-21 FAQEATLDF
+21 FAQTTFDFDNDYKTLFPSLPGVSSATSNEGDFNEATTCTVDGIAVTVSAKEEGNPNANRIWTSSARLRMYSG
-30 TTNSWG
+30 TLTIQA
-36 LPEGSAAKIK
+36 PEGKQISKIEIAQK
-46 TAASYTSGKYTI
+46 K
-58 NISETTDGHYWNA
+58 WNA
-71 DGYLLMGKTGA
+71 DNKV
-82 TLTLPAFDFDVARIE
+82 D
-97 VVGRTGAST
+97 
-106 ATLQNIYVGDEAV
+106 N
-119 STQTKGADK
+119 
-128 TQEYAI
+128 
-134 KPAHQAKGTI
+134 GTI
-144 YSIKVNSKHNTQIVK
+144 DNKGNWTGSANKVVYSIAGNTQIKTMTVTL
-159 INVYK
+159 
-164 VGSEGETPQP
+164 GEGGTPQP
-174 PVEITY
+174 PVVITY

-211 VNEYNG
+211 VNEYKG

-245 NGKVKVDL
+245 TGKVKVDL
-253 KFNYGVPYL
+253 KYNYGVPYL
-262 AANAGTDDE
+262 TANAGTDDE
-271 SITVTESTEAAQP
+271 SITITESDEAAQP
-284 IEATVADIIANK
+284 IEATIADLIANK

-303 IKGFTFSKEE
+303 IKNFTFSKEE
-313 YQEGRFNYYANDGE
+313 YQEGKFNYYANDGE
-327 QKIMIYDK
+327 QKIMIFDK

-348 EKYTVT
+348 ETYTAT

-404 SYKGVVI
+404 GYKGVVI

>member
-9 LTMVFALVASVG
+9 LTLVFALVASVG
-21 FAQEATLDF
+21 FAQ
-30 TTNSWG
+30 TT
-36 LPEGSAAKIK
+36 
-46 TAASYTSGKYTI
+46 
-58 NISETTDGHYWNA
+58 
-71 DGYLLMGKTGA
+71 
-82 TLTLPAFDFDVARIE
+82 FDFDKDYKTLFPGLPGVSSMESNDGDFNEATTCTVDGIAVTVSAKEEGNPNANRIWTKSARLRMYS
-97 VVGRTGAST
+97 G
-106 ATLQNIYVGDEAV
+106 TLTIQAPEGKQITKIDIAQNKWNANNKVDNGTID
-119 STQTKGADK
+119 
-128 TQEYAI
+128 
-134 KPAHQAKGTI
+134 AKGNWTGSANKVV
-144 YSIKVNSKHNTQIVK
+144 YSIAGNSQIKTMTVTL
-159 INVYK
+159 
-164 VGSEGETPQP
+164 GEGGTPQP
-174 PVEITY
+174 PVVITY

-211 VNEYNG
+211 VNEYKG

-253 KFNYGVPYL
+253 KYNFDVPYL
-262 AANAGTDDE
+262 TANAGTDDE
-271 SITVTESTEAAQP
+271 SITVTESDEAAQP
-284 IEATVADIIANK
+284 IEATIADILANK

-303 IKGFTFSKEE
+303 IKNFTFSKEE
-313 YQEGRFNYYANDGE
+313 FQAGKFNYYANDGE

-348 EKYTVT
+348 ETYTVT

-364 PEILPTQK
+364 PEILPTQA
-372 VTAGT
+372 VVAGT
-377 PTGINNITTSAA
+377 PTGITNITTSAA

-397 AGQKVGK
+397 AGQKVSK

>member
-9 LTMVFALVASVG
+9 LTLVFALVASVG
-21 FAQEATLDF
+21 FAQ
-30 TTNSWG
+30 TT
-36 LPEGSAAKIK
+36 
-46 TAASYTSGKYTI
+46 
-58 NISETTDGHYWNA
+58 
-71 DGYLLMGKTGA
+71 
-82 TLTLPAFDFDVARIE
+82 FDFDKDYKTLFPNLPGVSSMESNEGDFNEATTCTVDGIAVTVSAKEEGITNANRIWTNSARLRMYSGTLTVQAPEGKQISKIE
-97 VVGRTGAST
+97 IAQKEWNANNKVDNGT
-106 ATLQNIYVGDEAV
+106 I
-119 STQTKGADK
+119 DK
-128 TQEYAI
+128 TGNWTGSAN
-134 KPAHQAKGTI
+134 KVV
-144 YSIKVNSKHNTQIVK
+144 YSIAANTQIKSMIVTL
-159 INVYK
+159 
-164 VGSEGETPQP
+164 GEGGTPQP

-187 DLLANYKEDTKN
+187 DLLANYAKDTKN

-211 VNEYNG
+211 VNEYKG

-245 NGKVKVDL
+245 TGKVKVDL
-253 KFNYGVPYL
+253 KYNYGVPYL
-262 AANAGTDDE
+262 TANAGTDDE
-271 SITVTESTEAAQP
+271 SITVTESNEAAEP
-284 IEATVADIIANK
+284 IEATIADILANK

-303 IKGFTFSKEE
+303 IKNFTFSKEE
-313 YQEGRFNYYANDGE
+313 YQEGKFNYYANDGE

-348 EKYTVT
+348 ETYTAT

-377 PTGINNITTSAA
+377 STGINNITTSAA

-404 SYKGVVI
+404 GYKGVVI